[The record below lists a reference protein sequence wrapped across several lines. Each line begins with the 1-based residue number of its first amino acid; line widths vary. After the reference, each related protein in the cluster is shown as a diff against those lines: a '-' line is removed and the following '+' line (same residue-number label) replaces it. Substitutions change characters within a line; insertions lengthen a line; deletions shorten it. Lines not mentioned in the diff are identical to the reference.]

1 MALID
6 DIKRTYRD
14 SSMLVR
20 IIFINSVVFLILRLL
35 AFGAMLF
42 NVDVVGMLHWVDL
55 SSDCS
60 VVLRRPWTV
69 VTFMFAHIDFWP
81 ILFNM
86 LWLYWIGR
94 IFMEFFSPKQLM
106 GLYLLGGWGG
116 MVFFLLAYNFL
127 PAFAEAQ
134 GCLMG
139 SSASVIAIVVATALY
154 VPDYKIGLL
163 FLGQVSLKWIA
174 LAGLAFIVLSLDV
187 RNPGGGIAHISAAL
201 VGVWYALRIK
211 RGRDITRPL
220 NTAIDFVVGL
230 FNGRSW
236 RLPEFKRRKQAP
248 SPAGQPSRPA
258 GQAATPPD
266 TVSEEELDI
275 ILGKIKVAGYDALTD
290 EEKDKL
296 FKASRRRTV

>member
-20 IIFINSVVFLILRLL
+20 IIFINSAVFLILRLL

-69 VTFMFAHIDFWP
+69 VTFMFAHFDFWP

-127 PAFAEAQ
+127 PAFAEQ

-220 NTAIDFVVGL
+220 NAAIDGVVGL

-236 RLPEFKRRKQAP
+236 HWPKFKKPVRPSAQQHDAAP
-248 SPAGQPSRPA
+248 SSQHRRPA
-258 GQAATPPD
+258 D
-266 TVSEEELDI
+266 TVSEEELDV
-275 ILGKIKVAGYDALTD
+275 ILGKIKQAGYDALTD
-290 EEKDKL
+290 EERDKL
-296 FKASRRRTV
+296 FKVSRQRTP

>member
-20 IIFINSVVFLILRLL
+20 IIFINSAVFLILRLV
-35 AFGAMLF
+35 AFGTMLF

-69 VTFMFAHIDFWP
+69 VTFMFAHFDFWP

-139 SSASVIAIVVATALY
+139 SSASVIAIVVATGLAGSRG
-154 VPDYKIGLL
+154 GLL
-163 FLGQVSLKWIA
+163 
-174 LAGLAFIVLSLDV
+174 
-187 RNPGGGIAHISAAL
+187 AAL
-201 VGVWYALRIK
+201 ELR
-211 RGRDITRPL
+211 
-220 NTAIDFVVGL
+220 
-230 FNGRSW
+230 
-236 RLPEFKRRKQAP
+236 Q
-248 SPAGQPSRPA
+248 SP
-258 GQAATPPD
+258 
-266 TVSEEELDI
+266 
-275 ILGKIKVAGYDALTD
+275 
-290 EEKDKL
+290 
-296 FKASRRRTV
+296 

>member
-1 MALID
+1 
-6 DIKRTYRD
+6 
-14 SSMLVR
+14 
-20 IIFINSVVFLILRLL
+20 
-35 AFGAMLF
+35 
-42 NVDVVGMLHWVDL
+42 
-55 SSDCS
+55 
-60 VVLRRPWTV
+60 
-69 VTFMFAHIDFWP
+69 
-81 ILFNM
+81 
-86 LWLYWIGR
+86 
-94 IFMEFFSPKQLM
+94 
-106 GLYLLGGWGG
+106 
-116 MVFFLLAYNFL
+116 
-127 PAFAEAQ
+127 
-134 GCLMG
+134 
-139 SSASVIAIVVATALY
+139 LY

-163 FLGQVSLKWIA
+163 VLGQVSLKWIA

-211 RGRDITRPL
+211 RGRDITRLL

>member
-6 DIKRTYRD
+6 DIRRIYRG
-14 SSMLVR
+14 SSMLMR
-20 IIFINSVVFLILRLL
+20 IIFINIAVFLILRIV

-42 NVDVVGMLHWVDL
+42 TTDVAGMLHWVDL
-55 SSDCS
+55 SSDCG

-69 VTFMFAHIDFWP
+69 VTFMFTHFDLWP

-94 IFMEFFSPKQLM
+94 IFLEFFSPKQLM

-127 PAFAEAQ
+127 PAFAGFQ

-174 LAGLAFIVLSLDV
+174 LVGLVFILLSLDV

-220 NTAIDFVVGL
+220 NAVIDFIVGL

-236 RLPEFKRRKQAP
+236 RLPEFRRRKQAP
-248 SPAGQPSRPA
+248 PTTDQAHRPA
-258 GQAATPPD
+258 GRAATPPD